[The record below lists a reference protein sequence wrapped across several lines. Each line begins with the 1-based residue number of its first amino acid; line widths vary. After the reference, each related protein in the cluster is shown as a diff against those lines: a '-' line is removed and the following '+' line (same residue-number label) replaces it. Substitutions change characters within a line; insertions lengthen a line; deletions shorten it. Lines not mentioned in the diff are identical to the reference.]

1 MVDARISGEVRRVI
15 HRRYHIHVYRFESC
29 PDYKKNNMKRLFLF
43 LLRKY
48 SKTESQRI
56 EIYQE
61 LWYQTKSEYDEAT
74 AFENMRNMNIEV
86 LMSTPFFVS
95 RVALGQYEDLKNLKE
110 ELGKSF
116 DESTELTFLRFH
128 KSVKK

>member
-1 MVDARISGEVRRVI
+1 M
-15 HRRYHIHVYRFESC
+15 
-29 PDYKKNNMKRLFLF
+29 
-43 LLRKY
+43 
-48 SKTESQRI
+48 

-61 LWYQTKSEYDEAT
+61 LWYQTKSEYNATT

-86 LMSTPFFVS
+86 LMSNPFFVN
-95 RVALGQYEDLKNLKE
+95 RVAVGQYEDLKNLKE

-116 DESTELTFLRFH
+116 DESIEFTFLRFH

>member
-1 MVDARISGEVRRVI
+1 
-15 HRRYHIHVYRFESC
+15 
-29 PDYKKNNMKRLFLF
+29 MKRLFLM
-43 LLRKY
+43 LLKEY

-86 LMSTPFFVS
+86 LMSNPFFVS
-95 RVALGQYEDLKNLKE
+95 RVIVGQDEHLRMLKE

-116 DESTELTFLRFH
+116 DESIDITFLRLH

>member
-1 MVDARISGEVRRVI
+1 M
-15 HRRYHIHVYRFESC
+15 
-29 PDYKKNNMKRLFLF
+29 
-43 LLRKY
+43 
-48 SKTESQRI
+48 

-61 LWYQTKSEYDEAT
+61 LWYQTKSEYDATT

-86 LMSTPFFVS
+86 LMSNPFLVS

-116 DESTELTFLRFH
+116 DESIELTFLRFH

>member
-1 MVDARISGEVRRVI
+1 LIID
-15 HRRYHIHVYRFESC
+15 
-29 PDYKKNNMKRLFLF
+29 NMKKLFLF

-48 SKTESQRI
+48 SKTESQRM

-61 LWYQTKSEYDEAT
+61 LWYQTKSEYNATT
-74 AFENMRNMNIEV
+74 AFENMRNMNIEI
-86 LMSTPFFVS
+86 LTSTPFFVS
-95 RVALGQYEDLKNLKE
+95 RVALSQYEDLKNLKE

>member
-1 MVDARISGEVRRVI
+1 M
-15 HRRYHIHVYRFESC
+15 
-29 PDYKKNNMKRLFLF
+29 
-43 LLRKY
+43 
-48 SKTESQRI
+48 

-61 LWYQTKSEYDEAT
+61 LWYQTKNEYDATT
-74 AFENMRNMNIEV
+74 AFENMRNMNIEI
-86 LMSTPFFVS
+86 LTSTPFFVS

-116 DESTELTFLRFH
+116 DESIELTFLRFH

>member
-1 MVDARISGEVRRVI
+1 M
-15 HRRYHIHVYRFESC
+15 
-29 PDYKKNNMKRLFLF
+29 KKIFF
-43 LLRKY
+43 FQLRKY
-48 SKTESQRI
+48 SKTESQRM

-61 LWYQTKSEYDEAT
+61 LWYQTKSEYNATT
-74 AFENMRNMNIEV
+74 AFENMRNMNIEI
-86 LMSTPFFVS
+86 LTSTPFFVS

-116 DESTELTFLRFH
+116 DESIEFTFLRFH

>member
-1 MVDARISGEVRRVI
+1 M
-15 HRRYHIHVYRFESC
+15 
-29 PDYKKNNMKRLFLF
+29 
-43 LLRKY
+43 
-48 SKTESQRI
+48 

-61 LWYQTKSEYDEAT
+61 LWYQTKSEYNATT
-74 AFENMRNMNIEV
+74 AFENMRNMNIEI
-86 LMSTPFFVS
+86 LTSTPFFVS

>member
-1 MVDARISGEVRRVI
+1 
-15 HRRYHIHVYRFESC
+15 
-29 PDYKKNNMKRLFLF
+29 
-43 LLRKY
+43 
-48 SKTESQRI
+48 
-56 EIYQE
+56 
-61 LWYQTKSEYDEAT
+61 
-74 AFENMRNMNIEV
+74 MNIEV
-86 LMSTPFFVS
+86 LTSTPFFVS